1 MYNAGFKVMSEQN
14 NIKGNILPQ
23 ILFPLFIH
31 CKFAVMEKN
40 ERIIKGA
47 LELFLQAGVK
57 SINMDDVSTH
67 LGISKKTLYKVVSNK
82 ADLVKQAFTLHQS
95 CFISKIETI
104 KSKNENAID
113 ELFEIDEQ
121 LCVLLKNRPPHLIS
135 NLKKYFPEVWE
146 ILDTTRRTNIIGCVV
161 HNLELGKTQNLYRA
175 DINVGILAKLM
186 INTVE
191 AIVDDALFPIT
202 EYNFKNILQEN
213 RVYHIRGIATTKG
226 INYLENKLQND

>member
-31 CKFAVMEKN
+31 CKFAVMEKK

-82 ADLVKQAFTLHQS
+82 ARS
-95 CFISKIETI
+95 W
-104 KSKNENAID
+104 ENYALQR
-113 ELFEIDEQ
+113 E
-121 LCVLLKNRPPHLIS
+121 RS
-135 NLKKYFPEVWE
+135 STKKYP
-146 ILDTTRRTNIIGCVV
+146 
-161 HNLELGKTQNLYRA
+161 
-175 DINVGILAKLM
+175 
-186 INTVE
+186 
-191 AIVDDALFPIT
+191 
-202 EYNFKNILQEN
+202 
-213 RVYHIRGIATTKG
+213 
-226 INYLENKLQND
+226 

>member
-1 MYNAGFKVMSEQN
+1 
-14 NIKGNILPQ
+14 
-23 ILFPLFIH
+23 
-31 CKFAVMEKN
+31 MEKE

-47 LELFLQAGVK
+47 LDLFLQAGVK

-95 CFISKIETI
+95 SFISMIEAI
-104 KSKNENAID
+104 KAKNTNPID
-113 ELFEIDEQ
+113 EIFEIDQQ
-121 LCVLLKNRPPHLIS
+121 LCVILKNRPPHLIS
-135 NLKKYFPEVWE
+135 NIRKYYPEVWN
-146 ILDTTRRTNIIGCVV
+146 ILDAIRKENIFECVYL
-161 HNLELGKTQNLYRA
+161 NIQQGIEQGYYRKT
-175 DINVGILAKLM
+175 INGNILAKLM

-191 AIVDDALFPIT
+191 AIVDDELFPLT

-213 RVYHIRGIATTKG
+213 RIYHIRGIATEKG